1 MCRWRLALRSPS
13 SSRSGAYQALIIG
26 ADDRCSLANE
36 RGRAPERHP
45 ELAPCL
51 LQPHLVLR
59 RQRTAPGY
67 QRDLPA
73 TVRRLTKTYTTVG
86 LNTEST
92 YDWKNK
98 QWTVPINVSVSQLL
112 KLAGQPIQLSLGGRY
127 YAERPMGG
135 PDWGIRFTV
144 TVLFPK

>member
-1 MCRWRLALRSPS
+1 LRQD
-13 SSRSGAYQALIIG
+13 SGFTYG
-26 ADDRCSLANE
+26 VLANHIWSFAGNE
-36 RGRAPERHP
+36 KRQDISATF
-45 ELAPCL
+45 
-51 LQPHLVLR
+51 LQPFVAY
-59 RQRTAPGY
+59 T
-67 QRDLPA
+67 
-73 TVRRLTKTYTTVG
+73 TKTYTTVG

-112 KLAGQPIQLSLGGRY
+112 KLAGQPIRLSLGRRY

>member
-1 MCRWRLALRSPS
+1 VVEPLSATPSSPS
-13 SSRSGAYQALIIG
+13 ASSNHIWSFAG
-26 ADDRCSLANE
+26 NE
-36 RGRAPERHP
+36 QRQDISATF
-45 ELAPCL
+45 
-51 LQPHLVLR
+51 LQPFVAYTTKTYTTVGLN
-59 RQRTAPGY
+59 T
-67 QRDLPA
+67 DSA
-73 TVRRLTKTYTTVG
+73 TFLQPFVAYTTKTYTTVG

>member
-1 MCRWRLALRSPS
+1 MGRRAHRRPLEAGQRVRLRNA
-13 SSRSGAYQALIIG
+13 G
-26 ADDRCSLANE
+26 
-36 RGRAPERHP
+36 
-45 ELAPCL
+45 
-51 LQPHLVLR
+51 QPHLVLR
-59 RQRTAPGY
+59 RQR
-67 QRDLPA
+67 QDISA
-73 TVRRLTKTYTTVG
+73 TFLQPFVAYTTKTYTTVE

-112 KLAGQPIQLSLGGRY
+112 KLAGQPIQLSVGGRY